1 MNFKTNKLMTSLT
14 LCSAVLPGIAGN
26 NLTDTEKPNVVVFV
40 VDDLRPELGCYSH
53 SDMLTPNID
62 AIASDGVRFN
72 NAYAQQALS
81 GPSRMCFLT
90 GNRPETIGIY
100 SIFTPLR
107 SVHKNMLTMP
117 QYFKQNGYT
126 TVSVGKVYHH
136 ATDDKSSWSIHI
148 PKENAQWVNHSGK
161 NGDKPPYECADVA
174 DEAYPD
180 GRVARDAVKILND
193 IKDKNFIMFVGFSKP
208 HLPFNAPKKYWD
220 MYDESKLTVPFKGNP
235 EGMYPQALTKWVE
248 LRGYTGMPQEGFV
261 DDETSRRLIHGYHA
275 CVSYTDAQIGKV
287 MNALDE
293 LKLRDNTIVVIFGDH
308 GWKLGEYGAWCKHSN
323 FQIDLNVPL
332 IISREKDAASRN
344 SGVTTDAKVGL
355 VDLFPTL
362 AEACGLAQPDV
373 DGESIMEVLE
383 NPNTEW
389 KDYACSVYPRGK
401 RIMGFTCTDGKYRYT
416 EWWDNEKNQLSA
428 AEFYT
433 CEQDFS
439 RREKNL
445 VKDTKYSK
453 DIARLKGYL
462 EEQFPLDK
470 RSSYPQNDRK

>member
-1 MNFKTNKLMTSLT
+1 MNSKTNKLMTSLT

-40 VDDLRPELGCYSH
+40 VDDLRPELGCYGH

-136 ATDDKSSWSIHI
+136 ATDDKSGWSIHI

-161 NGDKPPYECADVA
+161 NDDKPPYECADVA

-180 GRVARDAVKILND
+180 GRVARDAVKILKD
-193 IKDKNFIMFVGFSKP
+193 IKDKNFIMFVGLSKP

-220 MYDESKLTVPFKGNP
+220 MYDESELAVPCKGSP
-235 EGMYPQALTKWVE
+235 EGMYPQALTKWAE

-261 DDETSRRLIHGYHA
+261 DDETTRRLIHGYHA

-323 FQIDLNVPL
+323 FQIDLNIPFIVSTPKNTPD
-332 IISREKDAASRN
+332 RKV
-344 SGVTTDAKVGL
+344 GVTSDAMIGL
-355 VDLFPTL
+355 VDVFPTL
-362 AEACGLAQPDV
+362 VDACGLGQPKV
-373 DGESIMEVLE
+373 DGESFLPVLN
-383 NPNTEW
+383 NPSAVW
-389 KDYACSVYPRGK
+389 KPYSCSVYPHGK
-401 RIMGFTCTDGKYRYT
+401 RIMGFTCTDGKFRYT
-416 EWWDNEKNQLSA
+416 EWWDNEKNAPA
-428 AEFYT
+428 ACELYT
-433 CEQDFS
+433 CKQDFS
-439 RREKNL
+439 HREKNL
-445 VKDTKYSK
+445 VKDSRYAAEVK
-453 DIARLKGYL
+453 RLKVYL